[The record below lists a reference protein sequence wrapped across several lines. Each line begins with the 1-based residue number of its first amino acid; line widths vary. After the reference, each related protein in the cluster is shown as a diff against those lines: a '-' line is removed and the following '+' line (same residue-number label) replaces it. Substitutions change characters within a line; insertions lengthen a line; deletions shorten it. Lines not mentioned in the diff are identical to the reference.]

1 MSRFDPR
8 TVSMI
13 HSNTQ
18 KHAFVPSFWLVLLMT
33 LGCQF
38 TQVYADDGYRL
49 WMRYDPIQNS
59 VRLSQCRTT
68 FAALL
73 IATGSPTEDVIKNE
87 FVNGIGGLTKGTI
100 PLVNSVDRD
109 GILVVGTPQNSPL
122 IASLPWAKELDAL
135 GPEGYSIRS
144 TKINGHAVTVVA
156 STGKQGELYGSFD
169 LLRRIQSGSSITNL
183 AINEKPKLQVRLLNH
198 WDNLNGKIPNEYSGK
213 SIWTWLPAPL
223 DEKRARDYAR
233 ANASIGVNG
242 AVINDVNANKD
253 YLKPENLK
261 RVAEIADI
269 LRPYNIRVYLS
280 AKFTSPI
287 DKRGL
292 STADP
297 LDPNVIAYWKKK
309 VDEIYAVI
317 PDFGGF
323 LVKADSERMAGP
335 MAFGR
340 THPDGAN
347 MFANAL
353 APHGGIVMWR
363 AFVYDKKAALSKDK
377 KAATGREGDRAAQA
391 YDQFRDFD
399 GKFAPNVMLQIKN
412 GPIDFQP
419 REPFHPLWGAMPK
432 TPLIAEIQIAQEYTG
447 VGRTLNYLGTMWKE
461 FLDSDTFA
469 QGPGSTVA
477 KVLEGKLSP
486 QKLTGIAG
494 VANVSNVTNWCEH
507 PFAQANWYAFGRLA
521 WNPQLGAEE
530 IAKEWVRMTF
540 PADPV
545 TEQKMVTIMMESR
558 EAFVSY
564 QTPLGLNHLMGT
576 PHSLPRPAIREVYH
590 RADTIGLGYD
600 RTSTGSM
607 GVDCYHPGAR
617 DLFANRK
624 TCPENLLLWFH
635 HVPWD
640 YQMAS
645 GKTMWNELC
654 LHYQSGVNWVR
665 QTRKTWDGFAGTLD
679 PEQHRLVAELL
690 VLQEKDAEHWRNV
703 CLTYF
708 QTFSKR
714 PYPDHVEVIP

>member
-1 MSRFDPR
+1 MILPKRFF
-8 TVSMI
+8 I
-13 HSNTQ
+13 
-18 KHAFVPSFWLVLLMT
+18 LLMT
-33 LGCQF
+33 LGWQL
-38 TQVYADDGYRL
+38 TLAYADDGYRL
-49 WMRYDPIQNS
+49 WMRYDPIADS
-59 VRLSQCRTT
+59 TRLSQCRNT
-68 FAALL
+68 FTALL
-73 IATGSPTEDVIKNE
+73 IATGSPTEEAIKNE
-87 FVNGIGGLTKGTI
+87 LKNGIGGLTKSTI

-122 IASLPWAKELDAL
+122 IASLPWAKEIDAL

-144 TKINGHAVTVVA
+144 MKMNGHAVTVIA
-156 STGKQGELYGSFD
+156 SVGKQGQLYGSFD
-169 LLRRIQSGSSITNL
+169 LLRHIQAGLPITNL
-183 AINEKPKLQVRLLNH
+183 AINEKPKLQVRVLNH

-223 DEKRARDYAR
+223 NEKRVGDYAR

-242 AVINDVNANKD
+242 AVINDVNAKKD
-253 YLKPENLK
+253 YLNPENLK

-280 AKFTSPI
+280 ARFDSPI
-287 DKRGL
+287 GTRGL
-292 STADP
+292 TTADP
-297 LDPNVIAYWKKK
+297 FDPNVIAYWNDKIN
-309 VDEIYAVI
+309 EIYALI

-323 LVKADSERMAGP
+323 LVKADSERMPGP
-335 MAFGR
+335 KAYGR
-340 THPDGAN
+340 THADGAN

-363 AFVYDKKAALSKDK
+363 AFVYDKKGALSHDK
-377 KAATGREGDRAAQA
+377 KASAGRDGDRTAQA
-391 YDQFRDFD
+391 YDEFRDFD
-399 GKFAPNVMLQIKN
+399 GKFATNVMLQIKN

-432 TPLIAEIQIAQEYTG
+432 TALIAEIQIAQEYTG

-521 WNPQLGAEE
+521 WNPQLRAEK
-530 IAKEWVRMTF
+530 IAREWVHMTF

-545 TEQKMVTIMMESR
+545 TEQKIVTIMMESH

-564 QTPLGLNHLMGT
+564 ETPLGLNNLMGT
-576 PHSLPRPAIREVYH
+576 PHSLPRPAIREQYH
-590 RADTIGLGYD
+590 RADIIGIGFD
-600 RTSTGSM
+600 RTLTGSK
-607 GVDCYHPGAR
+607 GVDCYQPGAR
-617 DLFANRK
+617 NLFTNLK

-640 YQMAS
+640 HRMAS

-654 LHYQSGVNWVR
+654 LHYQSGVDWVSD
-665 QTRKTWDGFAGTLD
+665 TRKAWDGLQGAMD
-679 PEQHRLVAELL
+679 PDQHRLVARLL
-690 VLQEKDAEHWRNV
+690 AIQENDAKHWRNV

-714 PYPDHVEVIP
+714 PYPDHVEVIPMEGH